1 MTDVN
6 LLFCIVSELSRVQDE
21 WEMTIE
27 RSAQFP
33 SVVQLGL
40 VSEEA
45 TYTFF
50 PFLFFINLFFKFY
63 FIFKLYI
70 TVLVLPNIE
79 LNPPQVYMCSPS

>member
-1 MTDVN
+1 MGVTDIN
-6 LLFCIVSELSRVQDE
+6 LLFCIVSELPGVRDE

-33 SVVQLGL
+33 SVVQLDL

-50 PFLFFINLFFKFY
+50 SIGA
-63 FIFKLYI
+63 
-70 TVLVLPNIE
+70 
-79 LNPPQVYMCSPS
+79 